1 MFVTRMLD
9 DEEYQN
15 SIVSVSLKVT
25 TDSQEKCFH
34 YIAN

>member
-1 MFVTRMLD
+1 MYSKYTIS
-9 DEEYQN
+9 Y
-15 SIVSVSLKVT
+15 SYVSVSLKVA